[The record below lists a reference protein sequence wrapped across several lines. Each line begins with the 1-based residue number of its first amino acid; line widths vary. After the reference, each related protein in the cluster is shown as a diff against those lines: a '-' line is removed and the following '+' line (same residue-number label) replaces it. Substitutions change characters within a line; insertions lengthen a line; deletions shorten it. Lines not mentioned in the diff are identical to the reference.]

1 MHNYERSYNWFPCK
15 FKLPSLGGAG
25 GGPASQ
31 LSPPWEGLGEVSQVR
46 TPLPWGGAGGGF
58 LLFSFTKPFARQPV
72 LRNKSI
78 TVGNTWVLSL
88 FATHWLWG
96 CYEKQGKIQ
105 RKIMAKS
112 VAICVILASKM
123 RQNAHWNDADEP
135 VSWCRWACNLTQIA
149 RWQAINDETKAVFS
163 LCNSL
168 KTAFPFLFRRF
179 SKCLFNA
186 LFFYI
191 FNLKD
196 NLSYSVIR
204 LAVRSCFHEITM

>member
-1 MHNYERSYNWFPCK
+1 M
-15 FKLPSLGGAG
+15 
-25 GGPASQ
+25 Q
-31 LSPPWEGLGEVSQVR
+31 VS
-46 TPLPWGGAGGGF
+46 TPLPWGGVGGRY
-58 LLFSFTKPFARQPV
+58 LLNSFTKPFARQPV
-72 LRNKSI
+72 LRSKSI
-78 TVGNTWVLSL
+78 AVGNTRVLSL
-88 FATHWLWG
+88 LATCWLWG

-112 VAICVILASKM
+112 VAICVILACVLLHFA
-123 RQNAHWNDADEP
+123 RWYAADEP

>member
-1 MHNYERSYNWFPCK
+1 M
-15 FKLPSLGGAG
+15 
-25 GGPASQ
+25 Q
-31 LSPPWEGLGEVSQVR
+31 VS
-46 TPLPWGGAGGGF
+46 TPLPWGGVGGGC
-58 LLFSFTKPFARQPV
+58 LLFSFTNAFAGRGV
-72 LRNKSI
+72 LRSKSI
-78 TVGNTWVLSL
+78 AVGNTRVLSL
-88 FATHWLWG
+88 LATCWLWG

-112 VAICVILASKM
+112 VAICVISASKM
-123 RQNAHWNDADEP
+123 RQNARWNDADEP

-149 RWQAINDETKAVFS
+149 RWQSINDETKAVFS

-196 NLSYSVIR
+196 NFNYSVIR